1 MLGIGDNILSAA
13 IEGNRKEIKKKK
25 KRWTLGIRERSCKS
39 REQWGSY
46 HFIVGGTNYP
56 FPLGLCISPI

>member
-25 KRWTLGIRERSCKS
+25 KDGRLVLEKGLAKVGSNGGVITSL
-39 REQWGSY
+39 WGVLIT
-46 HFIVGGTNYP
+46 HF
-56 FPLGLCISPI
+56 L